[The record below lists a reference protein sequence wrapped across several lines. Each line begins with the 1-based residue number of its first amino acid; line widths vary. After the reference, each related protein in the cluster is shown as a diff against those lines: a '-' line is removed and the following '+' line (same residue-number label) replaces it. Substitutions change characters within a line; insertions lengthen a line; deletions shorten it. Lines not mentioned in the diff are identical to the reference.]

1 MPIQQIPNTSAA
13 TVNRSLYRPELD
25 VLRFIAFFGVFL
37 FHTAVYPVDYY
48 VQHHVPEFLARLLNA
63 VMSGGSYG
71 VNLFFA
77 LSSYLITDLLLR
89 EREQYGSL
97 DIRFFYLRR
106 ILRIWP
112 LYYFLILITLLV
124 PMFDPTRSFGLRY
137 VLPFLFLSGNWAL
150 VAFGGLTSVAAS
162 PLWSVSVEEQFYLL
176 WPPVVQKLSRRQIIY
191 AAIGMIVVA
200 NLTRLLLVLSAA
212 RPMALWANTLAQL
225 DSIASG
231 ILLAVVLRGQT
242 PSITP
247 TTRAVL
253 ALCGFFGI
261 SLRAYF
267 ETQTGDRLSWG
278 TTLLGWPVVVASCAL
293 ILFAFIGMK
302 VEQPW
307 LQYLGKISYGLYGY
321 HMFCIMTVEHLMGL
335 QRRVPEHT
343 LTHAAVREIFSLG
356 LTIAVAA
363 LSYAILE
370 KPFLRLKQRFTRV
383 TSRPA

>member
-1 MPIQQIPNTSAA
+1 MPTQQIPSASA
-13 TVNRSLYRPELD
+13 STVKRSLYRPELD

-37 FHTAVYPVDYY
+37 FHTANYPINYY
-48 VQHHVPEFLARLLNA
+48 VQHHVPEFLARTLSA
-63 VMSGGSYG
+63 IMSGGSYG

-97 DIRFFYLRR
+97 DIRFFYVRR

-124 PMFDPTRSFGLRY
+124 PMFDPIRSFGLRY
-137 VLPFLFLSGNWAL
+137 LLPFLFLSGNWAF

-176 WPPVVQKLSRRQIIY
+176 WPPLVQKLSRRQIIY
-191 AAIGMIVVA
+191 AAIGMIIVA

-212 RPMALWANTLAQL
+212 SPMALWANTLAQL
-225 DSIASG
+225 DSIAVG
-231 ILLAVVLRGQT
+231 ILLAVILWGRS

-247 TTRAVL
+247 ATRAVL
-253 ALCGFFGI
+253 ALCGFFFI

-267 ETQTGDRLSWG
+267 SIQSGDRLSWG
-278 TTLLGWPVVVASCAL
+278 TTLLGWPVVVSSCAL

-302 VEQPW
+302 VQQPW

-321 HMFCIMTVEHLMGL
+321 QMFCIMTADHLMGL
-335 QRRVPEHT
+335 QHRFPEHT
-343 LTHAAVREIFSLG
+343 LMRAAVREIFSLG
-356 LTIAVAA
+356 LTTAVAA
-363 LSYAILE
+363 ISYAILE
-370 KPFLRLKQRFTRV
+370 KPFLKL
-383 TSRPA
+383 